1 MGRSGAPVKRKQDVR
16 STILTSCWQSETGDT
31 ELSDEQPSAPRI
43 TAEAFQELAWQGVP
57 LVAQLGW
64 RIERFAAGDIAVRL
78 PYSDLLLRPG
88 GTICG
93 PALMAL
99 ADITLYGL
107 VLSMIGRVELAVT
120 TNLNVHF
127 LSRPAP
133 RDVVAEGR
141 ILKLGRR
148 LAVGEVTMRSDGDP
162 RPICHATGTYAIP
175 PGAG

>member
-1 MGRSGAPVKRKQDVR
+1 VDHGTDQSGA
-16 STILTSCWQSETGDT
+16 S
-31 ELSDEQPSAPRI
+31 RI
-43 TAEAFQELAWQGVP
+43 TAAEFEEIAWRGVP
-57 LVAQLGW
+57 FVGQLGC
-64 RIERFAAGDIAVRL
+64 RIERFAAGDVAIRL

-93 PALMAL
+93 PALVAL
-99 ADITLYGL
+99 ADVTLYGV

-133 RDVVAEGR
+133 ADVLAEGCL
-141 ILKLGRR
+141 LKLGRR
-148 LAVGEVTMRSDGDP
+148 LAVGEVTMRSVREP

-175 PGAG
+175 PHGL

>member
-1 MGRSGAPVKRKQDVR
+1 MWHVTVAVAD
-16 STILTSCWQSETGDT
+16 TSRALQGPTREDGET
-31 ELSDEQPSAPRI
+31 LSKEQPSAPRI

-133 RDVVAEGR
+133 RDVIAEGR

-148 LAVGEVTMRSDGDP
+148 LAVGEVVMRSDGDP

-175 PGAG
+175 PAAG